1 MILISQTLL
10 QIIYSIYMRIFI
22 KKAFS
27 YSSNYDKIFESAR
40 EEIIIILVGSLYF
53 ETQLKLL
60 DSSAIIGRRLNNR

>member
-40 EEIIIILVGSLYF
+40 EEIIIILVASLYF